1 MPKKPI
7 PRIAPPSSPVR
18 PADARPDLNP
28 NLNPTRHAMSQ
39 PTPSIPRPT
48 PILCG
53 VPSGRTIGRRLVGW
67 SVSIVQPVVAWLGL
81 LAVIGLLMPAPSS
94 AQPASAADS
103 LMREAT
109 RLLDRGITTG
119 SIETLQRARSI
130 FQRTTASKSH
140 AALSHYYT
148 ALSSYQIVNRLEE
161 ESEQD
166 EYLDDAEAHAKTAL
180 EKRENW
186 AEAWALLSSVYGR
199 KASRGMF
206 AGMRNGP
213 KADDALERAEE
224 IAPNNP
230 RVLLT
235 KGISLYNKPG
245 MWGGDKDEAVEALRA
260 AIAAFEANTSDAS
273 PSEPSHSDHG
283 PVDLQPTWGHAEA
296 YAWIGIA
303 HENDGRPAQ
312 ARAAFER
319 ALEVRPGYAWV
330 ESVLLPAVASR

>member
-7 PRIAPPSSPVR
+7 PRIALPSSPVR
-18 PADARPDLNP
+18 PAEARPD
-28 NLNPTRHAMSQ
+28 LNPTRHAMSQ

-48 PILCG
+48 LILCG
-53 VPSGRTIGRRLVGW
+53 LPSGPTIGRRLVGW

-81 LAVIGLLMPAPSS
+81 LSVIGLLMPAPSS

-103 LMREAT
+103 LMQEAH
-109 RLLDRGITTG
+109 RMLNRGITTG

-161 ESEQD
+161 KSEQE

-213 KADDALERAEE
+213 KANNALERAEE

-260 AIAAFEANTSDAS
+260 AITAFETDTSDAS
-273 PSEPSHSDHG
+273 RSNRAAADLRPS
-283 PVDLQPTWGHAEA
+283 WGHAEA
-296 YAWIGIA
+296 YAWMGIA
-303 HENDGRPAQ
+303 HENNGRPAQ
-312 ARAAFER
+312 ARAAFEQ

>member
-1 MPKKPI
+1 
-7 PRIAPPSSPVR
+7 
-18 PADARPDLNP
+18 
-28 NLNPTRHAMSQ
+28 MSQ
-39 PTPSIPRPT
+39 PTPFIPRPT

-53 VPSGRTIGRRLVGW
+53 VPSGRIIGRRLVGW

-109 RLLDRGITTG
+109 RLLDHGITTG

-140 AALSHYYT
+140 AAFSHYYT

-213 KADDALERAEE
+213 KADNALERAEE

-260 AIAAFEANTSDAS
+260 AIAAFEADTSDAS
-273 PSEPSHSDHG
+273 RSDRAASDLRPS
-283 PVDLQPTWGHAEA
+283 WGHAEA